1 MATVND
7 IFTSLFPTTQKRLLE
22 PPGSLFLFSFT
33 NVKQSLRCR
42 SAVDRNITHHN
53 MRARLF
59 GHLRRP
65 WEQK

>member
-7 IFTSLFPTTQKRLLE
+7 IFISLFPTKQKRLLE

-42 SAVDRNITHHN
+42 SVVDRNITHHLEHQVLN
-53 MRARLF
+53 
-59 GHLRRP
+59 
-65 WEQK
+65 QKEFHFL